1 MGTWFIKS
9 GENKMASIYPFT
21 ELFLCSHGKVSLSAK
36 SYSLLILF
44 AFRPVVNDVIPVFHE
59 KKQRSRHGDRKG
71 KRRVK
76 RSETTQND
84 LRTGHELAPPCF

>member
-1 MGTWFIKS
+1 MGKIRWLRF
-9 GENKMASIYPFT
+9 N
-21 ELFLCSHGKVSLSAK
+21 LSLNFFYVAMEKYRFRAK
-36 SYSLLILF
+36 SYSLLIWF